1 MMSLIKSM
9 EHKIDRLEKK
19 IEKEKEKMNDFQLKY
34 NHNNISKI
42 EFQSM
47 KKRIEEMIK
56 VMNLRMRILKG
67 EIIKKKRIKNL

>member
-9 EHKIDRLEKK
+9 EKK
-19 IEKEKEKMNDFQLKY
+19 IEKEKMNDFQLKY